1 MLQLGGLSEDKATIL
16 DLGQRLG
23 GLLQEMQLAVVVD
36 TSALLSELDE
46 SFQSDVHVHV
56 KALLE
61 GQEQLADGQ
70 MQILSKLDPAEIGRS
85 LCNPHSADRG
95 RAAVDRRQGMIKQE
109 RHQKRP
115 I

>member
-61 GQEQLADGQ
+61 GQEQL
-70 MQILSKLDPAEIGRS
+70 S
-85 LCNPHSADRG
+85 LVHN
-95 RAAVDRRQGMIKQE
+95 
-109 RHQKRP
+109 
-115 I
+115 